1 MARTRW
7 PKRAAL
13 AAVGVALLAAGCQE
27 SAPPSPAPAATNQ
40 PATSQTDPS
49 TARQPSTAAAASAR
63 RSNQPAA
70 DALPDFPPPK
80 SSHAAGTSMSGGE
93 PSFPPPKFD
102 PATTD
107 PALRGRPIDPG
118 APLADLMEQ
127 AQREGLVDGQGNL
140 TIRPAREI
148 DAARAAAAGIRELRG
163 QYVRIYTDLPA
174 SDEVDRLPAV
184 FDAAYPQWCEYF
196 GVPRES
202 NPPWRANAFIMQNKE
217 RFKAAG
223 LLPEYLPEFENGFAE
238 GHELYIVEQP
248 TEYYRRHLLLHE
260 GTHSF
265 MLTRLT
271 GSFPTWYFEGMA
283 ELFGTHRV
291 DDGPGGLKVQTR
303 YMPRD
308 RDEVPYWGR
317 TKLIADAYREGRAR
331 NLKGVFAIEPS
342 RNMGNEDYAW
352 SWAVCYFFDM
362 HPAYRERFRT
372 LFKLPAGSDFME
384 AMQKLYEADSDQV
397 VTQWQVFITGLDYGY
412 ELERAAIRFQPGQ
425 PLPASGATV
434 AVATNCGWH
443 STGIRLQA
451 GQTYELTATG
461 RYRVANEAKPWYSEP
476 DGVTI
481 RYHDGLPLGMLVA
494 AVQPDHVGSGVTP
507 LIKPVDIGSASKL
520 TPQQDGTLYVKI
532 NEATADLADNEGSLR
547 LTVKAT
553 Q

>member
-1 MARTRW
+1 MARIGW
-7 PKRAAL
+7 QVRAVL
-13 AAVGVALLAAGCQE
+13 VGVSVALYAAGCQE
-27 SAPPSPAPAATNQ
+27 SAPPSPAPAVPNQSASAT
-40 PATSQTDPS
+40 AS
-49 TARQPSTAAAASAR
+49 QPSTAATANAAR
-63 RSNQPAA
+63 RNNQPA
-70 DALPDFPPPK
+70 DAPLPDFPPPK
-80 SSHAAGTSMSGGE
+80 DMQASGGSASGDE
-93 PSFPPPKFD
+93 SSFPPPKFD
-102 PATTD
+102 SQITD
-107 PALRGRPIDPG
+107 PAQGRPIDPG

-127 AQREGLVDGQGNL
+127 AKRDGLVDAQGNL
-140 TIRPAREI
+140 TIPPAREI

-163 QYVRIYTDLPA
+163 KHVRIYTDLPA

-184 FDAAYPQWCEYF
+184 FDAVYPQWCNYF
-196 GVPRES
+196 GVPQVT
-202 NPPWRANAFIMQNKE
+202 NPPWRANAFIMQNRE

-238 GHELYIVEQP
+238 GHELYVVEQP

-308 RDEVPYWGR
+308 REEVPFWGR
-317 TKLIADAYREGRAR
+317 TKLITDAYREGRAR

-342 RNMGNEDYAW
+342 RNMGNEEYAW
-352 SWAVCYFFDM
+352 SWAACYFFDM

-372 LFKLPAGSDFME
+372 LFKLPVCSDFME
-384 AMQKLYEADSDQV
+384 AMQKLYESEGDQI
-397 VTQWQVFITGLDYGY
+397 VTQWQDFITGLDYGY
-412 ELERAAIRFQPGQ
+412 DLERAAIRFQPGQ
-425 PLPASGATV
+425 PLPVSGATV
-434 AVATNCGWH
+434 SVATDCGWQ

-451 GQTYELTATG
+451 GRTYELTAAG
-461 RYRVANEAKPWYSEP
+461 RYRVANESKPWYSEP

-494 AVQPDHVGSGVTP
+494 AVQPDHVGGGTTP

-532 NEATADLADNEGSLR
+532 NEASAGLADNEGSLR
-547 LTVKAT
+547 LTVKEGN
-553 Q
+553 